1 MSEQLWLDA
10 ANTVVRAGM
19 IPLPV
24 TETMIQLLQTMMTP
38 VQASFLP
45 HFDGPMNMG
54 QLKTKTGWE
63 EPALTLMLEGLMDN
77 GIVTG
82 TRSKGSGT
90 LVYRLMGPFPGMFEF
105 TMMRGETGEKQ
116 KKLARLFD
124 RMFDELAGMV
134 RSNYDSIVPAFRAFP
149 PVARVV
155 PMRSEIDT
163 SKGAVLPA
171 DEVNRIVAKFDTIA
185 VTTCYC
191 RHEKELLGE
200 PCAVTSSKE
209 NCLMFGKI
217 AQFAMEH
224 RFARPI
230 SKDDAFRIL
239 RESEE
244 EGLVH
249 KAFHVNLDPDREE
262 EAICNCCKCCCG
274 GIDAMVRW
282 GVPMVTSSGYLAE
295 RSGRECI
302 GCGAC
307 AAACPFLAITLNGSG
322 AEVDRERCMGC
333 GVCVGRCPGGALAL
347 VRAPEKGLPL
357 DVRVLAPAAGGS
369 AASSQ
374 IPGN

>member
-1 MSEQLWLDA
+1 MSEQVWLDA
-10 ANTVVRAGM
+10 ANAVVRAGM

-24 TETMIQLLQTMMTP
+24 TETMIGLLQTMMTP
-38 VQASFLP
+38 QQAAFLP

-63 EPALTLMLEGLMDN
+63 EPALALMLGGLMDN

-82 TRSKGSGT
+82 TKSKASGT

-105 TMMRGETGEKQ
+105 TMMRGDTGEKQ

-124 RMFDELAGMV
+124 RMFDELSGMV
-134 RSNYDSIVPAFRAFP
+134 QSNYDAIIPAFRAFP

-163 SKGAVLPA
+163 SKDAVLPA

-200 PCAVTSSKE
+200 PCTATSNKE

-230 SKDDAFRIL
+230 SKDDAYRIL

-274 GIDAMVRW
+274 TFQMYYKGAAPLHNFASYLAVVDEDACTSCGACEEKCPMEAIDIAGGTAMVKADR
-282 GVPMVTSSGYLAE
+282 
-295 RSGRECI
+295 CI
-302 GCGAC
+302 GCGVC
-307 AAACPFLAITLNGSG
+307 ASQCPMDAIRL
-322 AEVDRERCMGC
+322 ERTGPRK
-333 GVCVGRCPGGALAL
+333 VFVP
-347 VRAPEKGLPL
+347 
-357 DVRVLAPAAGGS
+357 PARK
-369 AASSQ
+369 
-374 IPGN
+374 